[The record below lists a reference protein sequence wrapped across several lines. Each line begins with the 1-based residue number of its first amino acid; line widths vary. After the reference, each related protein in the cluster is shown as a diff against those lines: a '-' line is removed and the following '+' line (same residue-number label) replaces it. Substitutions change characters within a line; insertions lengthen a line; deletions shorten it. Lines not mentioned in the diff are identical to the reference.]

1 MDLMAESINYKSSSP
16 YSTTGLFQEKF
27 LDILEYRTIPEEKDD
42 VYRAVT
48 ATYHRRPDLMSFDL
62 YGSVDFWW
70 IFMMRNRDIIIDP
83 IWDFTEDKMIYV
95 PKLSTILASLG

>member
-1 MDLMAESINYKSSSP
+1 MAESINYKSSSP

-83 IWDFTEDKMIYV
+83 IWDFTVGKGIYV
-95 PKLSTILASLG
+95 PNELTLRDYLGA

>member
-1 MDLMAESINYKSSSP
+1 MDLMAESIKYKSSSP

-42 VYRAVT
+42 VYRAIT
-48 ATYHRRPDLMSFDL
+48 STYHRRPDLMSFDL

-70 IFMMRNRDIIIDP
+70 IFMMRNRDKIIDP